1 MSLILWREISIHI
14 FLIII
19 QHTHTSFSVILAGIL
34 RAGKKHFL
42 GNLAV
47 RFVCRMRST
56 FPDRRIAHA
65 LSVSLYFFAGN
76 ADGLY
81 HILIFYVN
89 QTDSVLN
96 FARGQTPADDT
107 CVY

>member
-1 MSLILWREISIHI
+1 MRKRMSGGKISIYI

-19 QHTHTSFSVILAGIL
+19 KHIHAFLSAPLAGIL

-56 FPDRRIAHA
+56 FANRRIAHA
-65 LSVSLYFFAGN
+65 LSESL
-76 ADGLY
+76 
-81 HILIFYVN
+81 
-89 QTDSVLN
+89 
-96 FARGQTPADDT
+96 
-107 CVY
+107 